1 MIQKKVILS
10 KPAAKPAQPKNAAHP
25 LYKPAVAR
33 MEQGSAATTVRN
45 RIVAGK
51 PIPVWAIKDAGLKKK

>member
-10 KPAAKPAQPKNAAHP
+10 KPAAKPAQPKNASHP

-33 MEQGSAATTVRN
+33 MEQGSAAMTVRN
-45 RIVAGK
+45 RIVGK
-51 PIPVWAIKDAGLKKK
+51 PIPAWAIKDAGIKKK